1 MTLNLFNLP
10 DPLPHNEDIIDLV
23 RSDDIRIERIV
34 STGQT
39 TPEGQWYDQ
48 DEDEWVALIQGEAV
62 LEYES
67 GERLNLSAGDH
78 VPPAS
83 PLPPPRRLH
92 QPPATLHLASRLR
105 QYALKK
111 KAGQISLPLAEILIY

>member
-1 MTLNLFNLP
+1 MPPNLFGLP
-10 DPLPHNEDIIDLV
+10 NPLPEDEEFTELFHSKDL
-23 RSDDIRIERIV
+23 RIERIV

-62 LEYES
+62 LEYEN

-78 VPPAS
+78 VLLPAHCRHRVAYTS
-83 PLPPPRRLH
+83 P
-92 QPPATLHLASRLR
+92 QPPCIWLAVFGKLR
-105 QYALKK
+105 
-111 KAGQISLPLAEILIY
+111 

>member
-39 TPEGQWYDQ
+39 TPAGEWYDQ
-48 DEDEWVALIQGEAV
+48 DQDEWVVLIQGKAV
-62 LEYES
+62 LEYET
-67 GERLNLSAGDH
+67 GEKLRLSAGDH
-78 VPPAS
+78 VLLPAHCRHRVAYTS
-83 PLPPPRRLH
+83 P
-92 QPPATLHLASRLR
+92 QPPCIWLAVFGKLR
-105 QYALKK
+105 
-111 KAGQISLPLAEILIY
+111 

>member
-48 DEDEWVALIQGEAV
+48 DEDEWVVLVQGEAV
-62 LEYES
+62 LEYEN
-67 GERLNLSAGDH
+67 GGRLNLSAGDH
-78 VPPAS
+78 VLLPAHCRHRVACTSHHPPCIW
-83 PLPPPRRLH
+83 
-92 QPPATLHLASRLR
+92 LAVFGKLR
-105 QYALKK
+105 
-111 KAGQISLPLAEILIY
+111 